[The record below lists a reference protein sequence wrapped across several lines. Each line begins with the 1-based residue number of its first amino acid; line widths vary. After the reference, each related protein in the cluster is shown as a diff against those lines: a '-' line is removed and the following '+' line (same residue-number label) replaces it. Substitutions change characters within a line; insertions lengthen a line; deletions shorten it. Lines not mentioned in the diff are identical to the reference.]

1 MIQISMKVSE
11 EDVVLGMMNQKT
23 GEFTQIDC
31 PGEWRTYKQIESQ
44 AKYTANKEKQTF
56 NSDFTW
62 IIFEYGKRLLPE
74 INDKSLV
81 RLIYLST
88 ICDYDGCLPPKNVI
102 KQKLKLSNKYWS
114 VFIKDMTKNN
124 IIIEKDNCLYLN
136 RDFFVKGNLQGL
148 QKDADH
154 TRLFCN
160 FIRDIYDACDNV
172 QSITQISYLYKL
184 IPFVNRRTN
193 IVCYNPKEQDPE
205 KVYPITLGEFCD
217 MIGYSRKNARRLV
230 SDLLSLKCNGQNLIG
245 FFVTN
250 LNQTSWKIIVNPHI
264 YYGGQNDKIYKEQI
278 ALLTDYNPPEAFDV
292 NNTKL

>member
-1 MIQISMKVSE
+1 MAE
-11 EDVVLGMMNQKT
+11 RLVLLDDDT
-23 GEFTQIDC
+23 GEIKDFIGEYRTQ
-31 PGEWRTYKQIESQ
+31 EQIEAQ
-44 AKYTANKEKQTF
+44 AKYVVNKEKQTF

-62 IIFEYGKRLLPE
+62 IVFEYGKELLPN
-74 INDKSLV
+74 IKDQSLV

-88 ICDYDGCLPPKNVI
+88 ICDYDGVLPPKSVI
-102 KQKLKLSNKYWS
+102 KKKLKLSDKYWS
-114 VFIKDMTKNN
+114 YFFKEMRSNNLIFEDEETGALCLNKDFFIKGSLKEMSDK
-124 IIIEKDNCLYLN
+124 
-136 RDFFVKGNLQGL
+136 RDC
-148 QKDADH
+148 

-160 FIRDIYDACDNV
+160 FIQDVYDACDNIK
-172 QSITQISYLYKL
+172 SINQISYLYKL

-278 ALLTDYNPPEAFDV
+278 ALLTDYNPQEAFDV
-292 NNTKL
+292 NNT

>member
-1 MIQISMKVSE
+1 MGDDCMAE
-11 EDVVLGMMNQKT
+11 RLVLLDDDT
-23 GEFTQIDC
+23 GEIKDFIGEYRTQ
-31 PGEWRTYKQIESQ
+31 EQIEAQ
-44 AKYTANKEKQTF
+44 TKYVVNKEKQTF

-62 IIFEYGKRLLPE
+62 IVFEYGKELLPN
-74 INDKSLV
+74 IKDQSLV

-88 ICDYDGCLPPKNVI
+88 ICDYDGILPPKSVI
-102 KQKLKLSNKYWS
+102 KKKLKLSDKYWS
-114 VFIKDMTKNN
+114 YFFKEMRSNNLILEDEETGALCLNKDFFIKGSLKEMSDK
-124 IIIEKDNCLYLN
+124 
-136 RDFFVKGNLQGL
+136 RDC
-148 QKDADH
+148 

-160 FIRDIYDACDNV
+160 IIQDVYDACDNIK
-172 QSITQISYLYKL
+172 SINQISYLYKL

-278 ALLTDYNPPEAFDV
+278 ALLTDYNPQEAFDV
-292 NNTKL
+292 NNT

>member
-1 MIQISMKVSE
+1 MAERLVLLD
-11 EDVVLGMMNQKT
+11 EDT
-23 GEFTQIDC
+23 GEIKDFIGEYRTQ
-31 PGEWRTYKQIESQ
+31 EQIEAQ
-44 AKYTANKEKQTF
+44 TKYVVNKEKQTF

-62 IIFEYGKRLLPE
+62 IVFEYGKELLPN
-74 INDKSLV
+74 IKDQSLV

-88 ICDYDGCLPPKNVI
+88 ICDYDGILPPKSVI
-102 KQKLKLSNKYWS
+102 KKKLKLSDKYWS
-114 VFIKDMTKNN
+114 YFFKEMRSNNLILEDEETAALCLNKDFFIKGSLKEMSDK
-124 IIIEKDNCLYLN
+124 
-136 RDFFVKGNLQGL
+136 RDC
-148 QKDADH
+148 

-160 FIRDIYDACDNV
+160 FIQDVYDACDNIK
-172 QSITQISYLYKL
+172 SINQISYLYKL

-278 ALLTDYNPPEAFDV
+278 ALLTDYNPQEALDV
-292 NNTKL
+292 NNT

>member
-1 MIQISMKVSE
+1 MAE
-11 EDVVLGMMNQKT
+11 RLVLLDDDT
-23 GEFTQIDC
+23 GEIKDFIGEYRTQ
-31 PGEWRTYKQIESQ
+31 EQIEAQ
-44 AKYTANKEKQTF
+44 TKYAVNKEKQTF

-62 IIFEYGKRLLPE
+62 IVFEYGKELLPN
-74 INDKSLV
+74 IKDQSLV

-88 ICDYDGCLPPKNVI
+88 ICDYDGVLPPKSVI
-102 KQKLKLSNKYWS
+102 KKKLKLSDKYWS
-114 VFIKDMTKNN
+114 YFFKEMRSNNLILEDEETGALCLNKDFFIKGSLKEMSDK
-124 IIIEKDNCLYLN
+124 
-136 RDFFVKGNLQGL
+136 RDC
-148 QKDADH
+148 

-160 FIRDIYDACDNV
+160 FIQDVYDACDNIK
-172 QSITQISYLYKL
+172 SINQISYLYKL

-278 ALLTDYNPPEAFDV
+278 ALLTDYNPQEALDV
-292 NNTKL
+292 SNT

>member
-1 MIQISMKVSE
+1 MAE
-11 EDVVLGMMNQKT
+11 RLVLLDDDT
-23 GEFTQIDC
+23 GEIKDFIGEYRTQ
-31 PGEWRTYKQIESQ
+31 EQIEAQ
-44 AKYTANKEKQTF
+44 TKYVVNKEKQTF

-62 IIFEYGKRLLPE
+62 IVFEYGKELLPN
-74 INDKSLV
+74 IKDQSLV

-88 ICDYDGCLPPKNVI
+88 ICDYDGVLPPKSVI
-102 KQKLKLSNKYWS
+102 KKKLKLSDKYWS
-114 VFIKDMTKNN
+114 YFFKEMRSNNLILEDEETGALCLNKDFFIKGSLKEMSDK
-124 IIIEKDNCLYLN
+124 
-136 RDFFVKGNLQGL
+136 RDY
-148 QKDADH
+148 

-160 FIRDIYDACDNV
+160 FIQDVYDACDNIK
-172 QSITQISYLYKL
+172 SINQISYLYKL

-278 ALLTDYNPPEAFDV
+278 ALLTDYNPQEAFDV
-292 NNTKL
+292 NNT

>member
-1 MIQISMKVSE
+1 MAE
-11 EDVVLGMMNQKT
+11 RLVLLDDDT
-23 GEFTQIDC
+23 GEIKDFIGEYRTQ
-31 PGEWRTYKQIESQ
+31 EQIEAQ
-44 AKYTANKEKQTF
+44 TKYVVNKEKQTF

-62 IIFEYGKRLLPE
+62 IVFEYGKELLPN
-74 INDKSLV
+74 IKDQSLV

-88 ICDYDGCLPPKNVI
+88 ICDYDGILPPKSVI
-102 KQKLKLSNKYWS
+102 KKKLKLSDKYWS
-114 VFIKDMTKNN
+114 YFFKEMRSNNLILEDEETGALCLNKDFFIKGSLKEMSDK
-124 IIIEKDNCLYLN
+124 
-136 RDFFVKGNLQGL
+136 RDC
-148 QKDADH
+148 

-160 FIRDIYDACDNV
+160 FIQDVYDACDNIK
-172 QSITQISYLYKL
+172 SINQISYLYKL

-278 ALLTDYNPPEAFDV
+278 ALLTDYNPQQALDV
-292 NNTKL
+292 NNT

>member
-1 MIQISMKVSE
+1 MAE
-11 EDVVLGMMNQKT
+11 RLVLLDDDT
-23 GEFTQIDC
+23 GEIKDFIGEYRTQ
-31 PGEWRTYKQIESQ
+31 EQIEAQ
-44 AKYTANKEKQTF
+44 TRYVVNKEKQIF

-62 IIFEYGKRLLPE
+62 IVFEYGKELLPN
-74 INDKSLV
+74 IKDQSLV

-88 ICDYDGCLPPKNVI
+88 ICDYDGVLPPKSVI
-102 KQKLKLSNKYWS
+102 KKKLKLSDKYWS
-114 VFIKDMTKNN
+114 YFFKEMRSNNLILEDKETGALCLNKDFFIKGSLKEMSDK
-124 IIIEKDNCLYLN
+124 
-136 RDFFVKGNLQGL
+136 RDC
-148 QKDADH
+148 

-160 FIRDIYDACDNV
+160 FIQDVYDACDNIK
-172 QSITQISYLYKL
+172 SINQISYLYKL

-278 ALLTDYNPPEAFDV
+278 ALLTDYNPQEAFDV
-292 NNTKL
+292 NNT

>member
-1 MIQISMKVSE
+1 MAE
-11 EDVVLGMMNQKT
+11 RLVLLDDDT
-23 GEFTQIDC
+23 GEIKDFIGEYRTQ
-31 PGEWRTYKQIESQ
+31 EQIEAQ
-44 AKYTANKEKQTF
+44 TKYVVNKEKQTF

-62 IIFEYGKRLLPE
+62 IVFEYGKELLPN
-74 INDKSLV
+74 IKDQSLV

-88 ICDYDGCLPPKNVI
+88 ICDYDGVLPPKSVI
-102 KQKLKLSNKYWS
+102 KKKLKLSDKYWS
-114 VFIKDMTKNN
+114 YFFKEMRSNNLILEDEETGALCLNKDFFIKGSLKEMSDK
-124 IIIEKDNCLYLN
+124 
-136 RDFFVKGNLQGL
+136 RDC
-148 QKDADH
+148 

-160 FIRDIYDACDNV
+160 FIQDVYDACDNIK
-172 QSITQISYLYKL
+172 SINQISYLYKL

-278 ALLTDYNPPEAFDV
+278 ALLTDYNPQQALDA

>member
-1 MIQISMKVSE
+1 MAE
-11 EDVVLGMMNQKT
+11 RLVLLDDDT
-23 GEFTQIDC
+23 GEIKDFIGEYRTQ
-31 PGEWRTYKQIESQ
+31 EQIEAQ
-44 AKYTANKEKQTF
+44 TKYVVNKEKQTF

-62 IIFEYGKRLLPE
+62 IVFEYGKELLPN
-74 INDKSLV
+74 IKDQSLV

-88 ICDYDGCLPPKNVI
+88 ICDYDGVLPPKSVI
-102 KQKLKLSNKYWS
+102 KKKLKLSDKYWS
-114 VFIKDMTKNN
+114 YFFKEMRSNNLILEDEDTGALCLNKDFFIKGSLKEMSDK
-124 IIIEKDNCLYLN
+124 
-136 RDFFVKGNLQGL
+136 RDC
-148 QKDADH
+148 

-160 FIRDIYDACDNV
+160 FIQDVYDACDNIK
-172 QSITQISYLYKL
+172 SINQISYLYKL

-278 ALLTDYNPPEAFDV
+278 ALLTDYNPQEALDV
-292 NNTKL
+292 NNT

>member
-1 MIQISMKVSE
+1 MAE
-11 EDVVLGMMNQKT
+11 RLVLLDDDT
-23 GEFTQIDC
+23 GEIKDFIGEYRTQ
-31 PGEWRTYKQIESQ
+31 EQIEAQ
-44 AKYTANKEKQTF
+44 TKYVVNKEKQTF

-62 IIFEYGKRLLPE
+62 IVFEYGKELLPN
-74 INDKSLV
+74 IKDQSLV

-88 ICDYDGCLPPKNVI
+88 ICNYDGVLPPKSVI
-102 KQKLKLSNKYWS
+102 KKKLKLSDKYWS
-114 VFIKDMTKNN
+114 YFFKEMRSNNLILEDEETGALCLNKDFFIKGSLKEMSDK
-124 IIIEKDNCLYLN
+124 
-136 RDFFVKGNLQGL
+136 RDC
-148 QKDADH
+148 

-160 FIRDIYDACDNV
+160 FIQDVYDACDNIK
-172 QSITQISYLYKL
+172 SINQISYLYKL

-278 ALLTDYNPPEAFDV
+278 ALLTDYNPQEAFDV
-292 NNTKL
+292 NNT

>member
-1 MIQISMKVSE
+1 MAE
-11 EDVVLGMMNQKT
+11 RLVLLDDDT
-23 GEFTQIDC
+23 GEIKDFIGEYRTQ
-31 PGEWRTYKQIESQ
+31 EQIEAQ
-44 AKYTANKEKQTF
+44 TKYVVNKEKQTF

-62 IIFEYGKRLLPE
+62 IVFEYGKELLPN
-74 INDKSLV
+74 IKDQSLV

-88 ICDYDGCLPPKNVI
+88 ICDYDGILPPKSVI
-102 KQKLKLSNKYWS
+102 KKKLKLSDKYWS
-114 VFIKDMTKNN
+114 YFFKEMRSNNLILEDEETGALCLNKDFFIKGSLKEMSDK
-124 IIIEKDNCLYLN
+124 
-136 RDFFVKGNLQGL
+136 RDC
-148 QKDADH
+148 

-160 FIRDIYDACDNV
+160 FIQDVYDACDNIK
-172 QSITQISYLYKL
+172 SINQISYLYKL

-250 LNQTSWKIIVNPHI
+250 LNHTPWKIIVNPHI

-278 ALLTDYNPPEAFDV
+278 ALLTDYNPQEAFDV
-292 NNTKL
+292 NNT

>member
-1 MIQISMKVSE
+1 MAE
-11 EDVVLGMMNQKT
+11 RLVLLDDDT
-23 GEFTQIDC
+23 GEIKDFIGEYRTQ
-31 PGEWRTYKQIESQ
+31 EQIEAQ
-44 AKYTANKEKQTF
+44 TKYVVNKEKQTF

-62 IIFEYGKRLLPE
+62 IVFEYGKELLPN
-74 INDKSLV
+74 IKDQSLV

-88 ICDYDGCLPPKNVI
+88 ICDYDGVLPPKSVI
-102 KQKLKLSNKYWS
+102 KKKLKLSDKYWS
-114 VFIKDMTKNN
+114 YFFKEMRSNNLILEDEETGALCLNKDFFIKGSLKEMSDK
-124 IIIEKDNCLYLN
+124 
-136 RDFFVKGNLQGL
+136 RDC
-148 QKDADH
+148 

-160 FIRDIYDACDNV
+160 FIQDVYDACDNIK
-172 QSITQISYLYKL
+172 SINQISYLYKL

-278 ALLTDYNPPEAFDV
+278 ALLTDYNPQEALDI
-292 NNTKL
+292 NNT

>member
-1 MIQISMKVSE
+1 MAE
-11 EDVVLGMMNQKT
+11 RLVLLDDDT
-23 GEFTQIDC
+23 GEIKDFIGEYRTQ
-31 PGEWRTYKQIESQ
+31 EQIEAQ
-44 AKYTANKEKQTF
+44 TKYVVNKEKQTF

-62 IIFEYGKRLLPE
+62 IVFEYGKELLPN
-74 INDKSLV
+74 IKDQSLV

-88 ICDYDGCLPPKNVI
+88 ICDYDGILPPKSVI
-102 KQKLKLSNKYWS
+102 KKKLKLSDKYWS
-114 VFIKDMTKNN
+114 YFFKEMRSNN
-124 IIIEKDNCLYLN
+124 LILEDEETGALYLN
-136 RDFFVKGNLQGL
+136 KDFFIKGSL
-148 QKDADH
+148 KEMSDKRDC

-160 FIRDIYDACDNV
+160 FIQDVYDACDNIK
-172 QSITQISYLYKL
+172 SINQISYLYKL

-278 ALLTDYNPPEAFDV
+278 ALLTDYNPQEALDV
-292 NNTKL
+292 NNT

>member
-1 MIQISMKVSE
+1 MAE
-11 EDVVLGMMNQKT
+11 RLVLLDDDT
-23 GEFTQIDC
+23 GEIKDFIGEYRTQ
-31 PGEWRTYKQIESQ
+31 EQIEAQ
-44 AKYTANKEKQTF
+44 TRYVVNKEKQTF

-62 IIFEYGKRLLPE
+62 IVFEYGKELLPN
-74 INDKSLV
+74 IKDQSLV

-88 ICDYDGCLPPKNVI
+88 ICDYDGVLPPKSVI
-102 KQKLKLSNKYWS
+102 KKKLKLSDKYWS
-114 VFIKDMTKNN
+114 YFFKEMRSNN
-124 IIIEKDNCLYLN
+124 LILEDKETGALCLN
-136 RDFFVKGNLQGL
+136 KDFFVKGSL
-148 QKDADH
+148 KEMSDKRDC

-160 FIRDIYDACDNV
+160 FIQDVYDACDNIK
-172 QSITQISYLYKL
+172 SINQISYLYKL

-250 LNQTSWKIIVNPHI
+250 LNQTSWKIIVNPRI

-278 ALLTDYNPPEAFDV
+278 ALLTDYNPQEAFDV

>member
-1 MIQISMKVSE
+1 MAE
-11 EDVVLGMMNQKT
+11 RLVLLDDDT
-23 GEFTQIDC
+23 GEIKDFIGEYRTQ
-31 PGEWRTYKQIESQ
+31 EQIEAQ
-44 AKYTANKEKQTF
+44 TKYVVNKEKQTF

-62 IIFEYGKRLLPE
+62 IVFEYGKELLPN
-74 INDKSLV
+74 IKDQSLV

-88 ICDYDGCLPPKNVI
+88 ICDYDGVLPPKNVI
-102 KQKLKLSNKYWS
+102 KKKLKLSDKYWS
-114 VFIKDMTKNN
+114 YFFKEMRSNNLILEDEETGVLCLNKDFFIKGSLKEMSDK
-124 IIIEKDNCLYLN
+124 
-136 RDFFVKGNLQGL
+136 RDC
-148 QKDADH
+148 

-160 FIRDIYDACDNV
+160 FIQDIYDACDNIK
-172 QSITQISYLYKL
+172 SINQISYLYKL

-278 ALLTDYNPPEAFDV
+278 ALLTDYNPQEAFDV
-292 NNTKL
+292 NNT

>member
-1 MIQISMKVSE
+1 MAE
-11 EDVVLGMMNQKT
+11 RLVLLDDDT
-23 GEFTQIDC
+23 GEIKDFIGEYRTQ
-31 PGEWRTYKQIESQ
+31 EQIEAQ
-44 AKYTANKEKQTF
+44 TKYVVNKEKQTF

-62 IIFEYGKRLLPE
+62 IVFEYGKELLPN
-74 INDKSLV
+74 IKDQSLV

-88 ICDYDGCLPPKNVI
+88 ICDYDGILPPKSVI
-102 KQKLKLSNKYWS
+102 KKKLKLSDKYWS
-114 VFIKDMTKNN
+114 YFFKEMRSNNLILEDEETGALCLNKDFFIKGSLKEMSNK
-124 IIIEKDNCLYLN
+124 
-136 RDFFVKGNLQGL
+136 RDC
-148 QKDADH
+148 

-160 FIRDIYDACDNV
+160 FIQDVYDACDNIK
-172 QSITQISYLYKL
+172 SINQISYLYKL

-278 ALLTDYNPPEAFDV
+278 ALLTDYNPQEAFNV
-292 NNTKL
+292 NNT

>member
-1 MIQISMKVSE
+1 M
-11 EDVVLGMMNQKT
+11 EDDCMAERLVLLDDDT
-23 GEFTQIDC
+23 GEIKDFIGEYRTQ
-31 PGEWRTYKQIESQ
+31 EQIEAQ
-44 AKYTANKEKQTF
+44 TKYVVNKEKQTF

-62 IIFEYGKRLLPE
+62 IVFEYGKELLPN
-74 INDKSLV
+74 IKDQSLV

-88 ICDYDGCLPPKNVI
+88 ICDYDGILPPKSVI
-102 KQKLKLSNKYWS
+102 KKKLKLSDKYWS
-114 VFIKDMTKNN
+114 YFFKEMRSNNLILEDEETGALCLNKDFFIKGSLKEMSDK
-124 IIIEKDNCLYLN
+124 
-136 RDFFVKGNLQGL
+136 RDC
-148 QKDADH
+148 

-160 FIRDIYDACDNV
+160 FIQDVYDACDNIK
-172 QSITQISYLYKL
+172 SINQISYLYKL

-278 ALLTDYNPPEAFDV
+278 ALLTDYNPQQALDA

>member
-1 MIQISMKVSE
+1 MAE
-11 EDVVLGMMNQKT
+11 RLVLLDDDT
-23 GEFTQIDC
+23 GEIKDFIGEYRTQ
-31 PGEWRTYKQIESQ
+31 EQIEAQ
-44 AKYTANKEKQTF
+44 TRYVVNKEKQTF

-62 IIFEYGKRLLPE
+62 IVFEYGKELLPN
-74 INDKSLV
+74 IKDQSLV

-88 ICDYDGCLPPKNVI
+88 ICDYDGILPPKSVI
-102 KQKLKLSNKYWS
+102 KKKLKLSDKYWS
-114 VFIKDMTKNN
+114 YFFKEMRSNNLILEDEETGALCLNKDFFIKGSLKEMSDK
-124 IIIEKDNCLYLN
+124 
-136 RDFFVKGNLQGL
+136 RDC
-148 QKDADH
+148 

-160 FIRDIYDACDNV
+160 FIQDVYDTCDNIK
-172 QSITQISYLYKL
+172 SINQISYLYKL

-278 ALLTDYNPPEAFDV
+278 ALLTDYNPQEALDV
-292 NNTKL
+292 NNT

>member
-1 MIQISMKVSE
+1 MAE
-11 EDVVLGMMNQKT
+11 RLVLLDDDT
-23 GEFTQIDC
+23 GEIKDFIGEYRTQ
-31 PGEWRTYKQIESQ
+31 EQIEAQ
-44 AKYTANKEKQTF
+44 TKYVVNKEKQTF

-62 IIFEYGKRLLPE
+62 IVFEYGKELLPN
-74 INDKSLV
+74 IKDQSLV

-88 ICDYDGCLPPKNVI
+88 ICDYDGVLPPKSVI
-102 KQKLKLSNKYWS
+102 KKKLKLSDKYWS
-114 VFIKDMTKNN
+114 YFFKEMRSNNLIMEDEETGALCLNKDFFIKGSLKEMSDK
-124 IIIEKDNCLYLN
+124 
-136 RDFFVKGNLQGL
+136 RDC
-148 QKDADH
+148 

-160 FIRDIYDACDNV
+160 FIQDVYDACDNIK
-172 QSITQISYLYKL
+172 SINQISYLYKL

-278 ALLTDYNPPEAFDV
+278 ALLTDYNPQEAFNV
-292 NNTKL
+292 NNT

>member
-1 MIQISMKVSE
+1 MAEKL
-11 EDVVLGMMNQKT
+11 VLLDDDT
-23 GEFTQIDC
+23 GEIKDFIGEYRTQ
-31 PGEWRTYKQIESQ
+31 EQIEAQ
-44 AKYTANKEKQTF
+44 AKYVVNKEKQTF

-62 IIFEYGKRLLPE
+62 IVFEYGKELLPN
-74 INDKSLV
+74 IKDQSLV

-88 ICDYDGCLPPKNVI
+88 ICDYDGILPPKNVI
-102 KQKLKLSNKYWS
+102 KKKLKLSDKYWS
-114 VFIKDMTKNN
+114 YFFKEMRSNNLILEDEETGALCLNKDFFIKGSLKEMSDK
-124 IIIEKDNCLYLN
+124 
-136 RDFFVKGNLQGL
+136 RDC
-148 QKDADH
+148 

-160 FIRDIYDACDNV
+160 FIQDVYDACDNIK
-172 QSITQISYLYKL
+172 SINQISYLYKL

-278 ALLTDYNPPEAFDV
+278 ALLTDYNPQEAFDV
-292 NNTKL
+292 NNT

>member
-1 MIQISMKVSE
+1 MAE
-11 EDVVLGMMNQKT
+11 RLVLLDDDT
-23 GEFTQIDC
+23 GEIKDFIGEYRTQ
-31 PGEWRTYKQIESQ
+31 EQIEAQ
-44 AKYTANKEKQTF
+44 TKYVVNKEKQTF

-62 IIFEYGKRLLPE
+62 IVFEYGKELLPN
-74 INDKSLV
+74 IKDQSLV

-88 ICDYDGCLPPKNVI
+88 ICDYDGVLPPKSVI
-102 KQKLKLSNKYWS
+102 KKKLKLSDKYWS
-114 VFIKDMTKNN
+114 YFFKEMRSNNLILEDEETGALCLNKDFFIKGSLKEMSDK
-124 IIIEKDNCLYLN
+124 
-136 RDFFVKGNLQGL
+136 RDC
-148 QKDADH
+148 

-160 FIRDIYDACDNV
+160 FIQDVYDACDNIK
-172 QSITQISYLYKL
+172 SINQISYLYKL

-278 ALLTDYNPPEAFDV
+278 ALLTDYNPQEAFDV
-292 NNTKL
+292 NNT

>member
-1 MIQISMKVSE
+1 MAE
-11 EDVVLGMMNQKT
+11 RLVLLDDDT
-23 GEFTQIDC
+23 GEIKDFIGEYRTQ
-31 PGEWRTYKQIESQ
+31 EQIEAQ
-44 AKYTANKEKQTF
+44 TKYVVNKEKQTF

-62 IIFEYGKRLLPE
+62 IVFEYGKELLPN
-74 INDKSLV
+74 IKDQSLV

-88 ICDYDGCLPPKNVI
+88 ICDYDGILPPKSVI
-102 KQKLKLSNKYWS
+102 KKKLKLSDKYWS
-114 VFIKDMTKNN
+114 YFFKEMRSNNLILEDEETGALCLNKDFFIKGSLKEMSDK
-124 IIIEKDNCLYLN
+124 
-136 RDFFVKGNLQGL
+136 RDC
-148 QKDADH
+148 

-160 FIRDIYDACDNV
+160 FIQDVYDACDNIK
-172 QSITQISYLYKL
+172 SINQISYLYKL

-250 LNQTSWKIIVNPHI
+250 LNQTSWKIVVNPHI

-278 ALLTDYNPPEAFDV
+278 ALLTDYNPQQALDV

>member
-1 MIQISMKVSE
+1 MAE
-11 EDVVLGMMNQKT
+11 RLVLLDDDT
-23 GEFTQIDC
+23 GEIKDFIGEYRTQ
-31 PGEWRTYKQIESQ
+31 EQIEAQ
-44 AKYTANKEKQTF
+44 TKYVVNKEKQTF

-62 IIFEYGKRLLPE
+62 IVFEYGKELLPN
-74 INDKSLV
+74 IKDQSLV

-88 ICDYDGCLPPKNVI
+88 ICDYDGILPPKSVI
-102 KQKLKLSNKYWS
+102 KKKLKLSDKYWS
-114 VFIKDMTKNN
+114 YFFKEMRSNNLILEDEETGALCLNKDFFIKGSLKEMSDK
-124 IIIEKDNCLYLN
+124 
-136 RDFFVKGNLQGL
+136 RDC
-148 QKDADH
+148 

-160 FIRDIYDACDNV
+160 FIQDVYDACDNIK
-172 QSITQISYLYKL
+172 SINQISYLYKL

-278 ALLTDYNPPEAFDV
+278 ALLTDYNPQQALDV

>member
-1 MIQISMKVSE
+1 MAE
-11 EDVVLGMMNQKT
+11 RLVLLDDDT
-23 GEFTQIDC
+23 GEIKDFIGEYRTQ
-31 PGEWRTYKQIESQ
+31 EQIEAQ
-44 AKYTANKEKQTF
+44 TKYVVNKEKQTF

-62 IIFEYGKRLLPE
+62 IVFEYGKELLPN
-74 INDKSLV
+74 IKDQSLV

-88 ICDYDGCLPPKNVI
+88 ICDYDGILPQKSVI
-102 KQKLKLSNKYWS
+102 KKKLKLSDKYWS
-114 VFIKDMTKNN
+114 YFFKEMRSNNLILEDEETGALCLNKDFFIKGSLKEMSDK
-124 IIIEKDNCLYLN
+124 
-136 RDFFVKGNLQGL
+136 RDC
-148 QKDADH
+148 

-160 FIRDIYDACDNV
+160 FIQDVYDACDNIK
-172 QSITQISYLYKL
+172 SINQISYLYKL

-278 ALLTDYNPPEAFDV
+278 ALLTDYNPQEAFDV
-292 NNTKL
+292 NNT

>member
-1 MIQISMKVSE
+1 MAE
-11 EDVVLGMMNQKT
+11 RLVLLDDDT
-23 GEFTQIDC
+23 GEIKDFIGEYRTQ
-31 PGEWRTYKQIESQ
+31 EQIEAQ
-44 AKYTANKEKQTF
+44 TKYVVNKEKQTF

-62 IIFEYGKRLLPE
+62 IVFEYGKELLPN
-74 INDKSLV
+74 IKDQSLV

-88 ICDYDGCLPPKNVI
+88 ICDYDGVLPPKSVI
-102 KQKLKLSNKYWS
+102 KKKLKLSDKYWS
-114 VFIKDMTKNN
+114 YFFKEMRSNNLILEDEETGALCLNKDFFIKGSLKEMSDK
-124 IIIEKDNCLYLN
+124 
-136 RDFFVKGNLQGL
+136 RDC
-148 QKDADH
+148 

-160 FIRDIYDACDNV
+160 FIQDVYDACDNIK
-172 QSITQISYLYKL
+172 SINQISYLYKL

-250 LNQTSWKIIVNPHI
+250 MNQTSWKIIVNPHI

-278 ALLTDYNPPEAFDV
+278 ALLTDYNPQEALDV
-292 NNTKL
+292 NNT

>member
-1 MIQISMKVSE
+1 MAE
-11 EDVVLGMMNQKT
+11 RLVLLDDDT
-23 GEFTQIDC
+23 GEIKDFIGEYRTQ
-31 PGEWRTYKQIESQ
+31 EQIEAQ
-44 AKYTANKEKQTF
+44 TKYVVNKEKQTF

-62 IIFEYGKRLLPE
+62 IVFEYGKELLPN
-74 INDKSLV
+74 IKDQSLV

-88 ICDYDGCLPPKNVI
+88 ICDYDGILPPKSVI
-102 KQKLKLSNKYWS
+102 KKKLKLSDKYWS
-114 VFIKDMTKNN
+114 YFFKEMRLNNLILEDEETGALCLNKDFFIKGSLKEMSDK
-124 IIIEKDNCLYLN
+124 
-136 RDFFVKGNLQGL
+136 RDC
-148 QKDADH
+148 

-160 FIRDIYDACDNV
+160 FIQDVYDACDNIK
-172 QSITQISYLYKL
+172 SINQISYLYKL

-278 ALLTDYNPPEAFDV
+278 ALLTDYNPQEAFNV
-292 NNTKL
+292 NNT

>member
-1 MIQISMKVSE
+1 MAE
-11 EDVVLGMMNQKT
+11 RLVLLDDDT
-23 GEFTQIDC
+23 GEIKDFIGEYRTQ
-31 PGEWRTYKQIESQ
+31 EQIEAQ
-44 AKYTANKEKQTF
+44 TRYVVNKEKQTF

-62 IIFEYGKRLLPE
+62 IVFEYGKELLPN
-74 INDKSLV
+74 IKDQSLV

-88 ICDYDGCLPPKNVI
+88 ICDYDGVLPPKSVI
-102 KQKLKLSNKYWS
+102 KKKLKLSDKYWS
-114 VFIKDMTKNN
+114 YFFKEMRSNNLILEDEETGALCLNKDFFIKGSLKEMSDK
-124 IIIEKDNCLYLN
+124 
-136 RDFFVKGNLQGL
+136 RDC
-148 QKDADH
+148 

-160 FIRDIYDACDNV
+160 FIQDVYDTCDNIK
-172 QSITQISYLYKL
+172 SINQISYLYKL

-278 ALLTDYNPPEAFDV
+278 ALLTDYNPQEAFDV
-292 NNTKL
+292 NNT

>member
-1 MIQISMKVSE
+1 MAE
-11 EDVVLGMMNQKT
+11 RLVLLDDDT
-23 GEFTQIDC
+23 GEIKDFIGEYRTQ
-31 PGEWRTYKQIESQ
+31 EQIEAQ
-44 AKYTANKEKQTF
+44 TKYAVNKEKQTF

-62 IIFEYGKRLLPE
+62 IVFEYGKELLPN
-74 INDKSLV
+74 IKDQSLV

-88 ICDYDGCLPPKNVI
+88 ICDYDGILPPKSVI
-102 KQKLKLSNKYWS
+102 KKKLKLSDKYWS
-114 VFIKDMTKNN
+114 YFFKEMRSNNLILEDEETGALCLNKDFFIKGSLKEMSDK
-124 IIIEKDNCLYLN
+124 
-136 RDFFVKGNLQGL
+136 RDC
-148 QKDADH
+148 

-160 FIRDIYDACDNV
+160 FIQDVYDACDNIK
-172 QSITQISYLYKL
+172 SINQISYLYKL

-278 ALLTDYNPPEAFDV
+278 ALLTDYNPQEALDV
-292 NNTKL
+292 NNT

>member
-1 MIQISMKVSE
+1 MAE
-11 EDVVLGMMNQKT
+11 RLVLLDDDT
-23 GEFTQIDC
+23 GEIKDFIGEYRTQ
-31 PGEWRTYKQIESQ
+31 EQIEAQ
-44 AKYTANKEKQTF
+44 TKYVVNKEKQTF

-62 IIFEYGKRLLPE
+62 IVFEYGKELLPN
-74 INDKSLV
+74 IKDQSLV

-88 ICDYDGCLPPKNVI
+88 ICDYDGVLPPKSVI
-102 KQKLKLSNKYWS
+102 KKKLKLSDKYWS
-114 VFIKDMTKNN
+114 YFFKEMRSNNLILEDEETGALCLNKDFFIKGSLKEMSDK
-124 IIIEKDNCLYLN
+124 
-136 RDFFVKGNLQGL
+136 RDC
-148 QKDADH
+148 

-160 FIRDIYDACDNV
+160 FIQDVYDACDNIK
-172 QSITQISYLYKL
+172 SINQISYLYKL

-278 ALLTDYNPPEAFDV
+278 ALLTDYNPREAFDV
-292 NNTKL
+292 NNT

>member
-1 MIQISMKVSE
+1 MAE
-11 EDVVLGMMNQKT
+11 RLVLLDDDT
-23 GEFTQIDC
+23 GEIKDFIGEYRTQ
-31 PGEWRTYKQIESQ
+31 EQIEAQ
-44 AKYTANKEKQTF
+44 TKYVVNKEKQTF

-62 IIFEYGKRLLPE
+62 IVFEYGKELLPN
-74 INDKSLV
+74 IKDQSLV

-88 ICDYDGCLPPKNVI
+88 ICDYDGILPPKSVI
-102 KQKLKLSNKYWS
+102 KKKLKLSDKYWS
-114 VFIKDMTKNN
+114 YFFKEMRSNNLILENEETGALCLNKDFFIKGSLKEMSDK
-124 IIIEKDNCLYLN
+124 
-136 RDFFVKGNLQGL
+136 RDC
-148 QKDADH
+148 

-160 FIRDIYDACDNV
+160 FIQDVYDACDNIK
-172 QSITQISYLYKL
+172 SINQISYLYKL

-278 ALLTDYNPPEAFDV
+278 ALLTDYNPQEAFDV
-292 NNTKL
+292 NNT

>member
-1 MIQISMKVSE
+1 MAE
-11 EDVVLGMMNQKT
+11 RLVLLDDDT
-23 GEFTQIDC
+23 GEIKDFIGEYRTQ
-31 PGEWRTYKQIESQ
+31 EQIEAQ
-44 AKYTANKEKQTF
+44 TKYVVNKEKQTF

-62 IIFEYGKRLLPE
+62 IVFEYGKELLPN
-74 INDKSLV
+74 IKDQSLV

-88 ICDYDGCLPPKNVI
+88 ICDYDGILPPKSVI
-102 KQKLKLSNKYWS
+102 KKKLKLSDKYWS
-114 VFIKDMTKNN
+114 YFFKEMRSNN
-124 IIIEKDNCLYLN
+124 LILEDEETGALYLN
-136 RDFFVKGNLQGL
+136 KDFFIKGSLKEMND
-148 QKDADH
+148 KRDC

-160 FIRDIYDACDNV
+160 FIQDVYDACDNIK
-172 QSITQISYLYKL
+172 SINQISYLYKL

-278 ALLTDYNPPEAFDV
+278 ALLTDYNPQEAFDV
-292 NNTKL
+292 NNT

>member
-1 MIQISMKVSE
+1 MAE
-11 EDVVLGMMNQKT
+11 RLVLLDDDT
-23 GEFTQIDC
+23 GEIKDFIGEYRTQ
-31 PGEWRTYKQIESQ
+31 EQIEAQ
-44 AKYTANKEKQTF
+44 TKYVVNKEKQTF

-62 IIFEYGKRLLPE
+62 IVFEYGKELLPN
-74 INDKSLV
+74 IKDQSLV

-88 ICDYDGCLPPKNVI
+88 ICDYDGILPPKSVI
-102 KQKLKLSNKYWS
+102 KKKLKLSDKYWS
-114 VFIKDMTKNN
+114 YFFKEMRSNNLILEDEETGALCLNKDFFIKGSLKEMSDK
-124 IIIEKDNCLYLN
+124 
-136 RDFFVKGNLQGL
+136 RDC
-148 QKDADH
+148 

-160 FIRDIYDACDNV
+160 FIQDVYDACDNIK
-172 QSITQISYLYKL
+172 SINQISYLYKL

-230 SDLLSLKCNGQNLIG
+230 SDLLSLKCNVQNLIG

-278 ALLTDYNPPEAFDV
+278 ALLTDYNPQEAFDV
-292 NNTKL
+292 NNT

>member
-1 MIQISMKVSE
+1 MAE
-11 EDVVLGMMNQKT
+11 RLVLLDDDT
-23 GEFTQIDC
+23 GEIKDFIGEYRTQ
-31 PGEWRTYKQIESQ
+31 EQIEAQ
-44 AKYTANKEKQTF
+44 TKYVVNKEKQTF

-62 IIFEYGKRLLPE
+62 IVFEYGKELLPN
-74 INDKSLV
+74 IKDQSLV

-88 ICDYDGCLPPKNVI
+88 ICDYDGVLPPKSVI
-102 KQKLKLSNKYWS
+102 KKKLKLSDKYWS
-114 VFIKDMTKNN
+114 YFFKEMRSNNLILEDEETGALCLNKDFFIKGSLKEMSDK
-124 IIIEKDNCLYLN
+124 
-136 RDFFVKGNLQGL
+136 RDC
-148 QKDADH
+148 

-160 FIRDIYDACDNV
+160 FIQDVYDACDNIK
-172 QSITQISYLYKL
+172 SINQISYLYKL

-278 ALLTDYNPPEAFDV
+278 ALLTDYNPQQAFDV
-292 NNTKL
+292 NNT

>member
-1 MIQISMKVSE
+1 MAE
-11 EDVVLGMMNQKT
+11 RLVLLDDDT
-23 GEFTQIDC
+23 GEIKDFIGEYRTQ
-31 PGEWRTYKQIESQ
+31 EQIEAQ
-44 AKYTANKEKQTF
+44 TKYVVNKEKQTF

-62 IIFEYGKRLLPE
+62 IVFEYGKELLPN
-74 INDKSLV
+74 IKDQSLV

-88 ICDYDGCLPPKNVI
+88 ICDYDGVLPPKSVI
-102 KQKLKLSNKYWS
+102 KKKLKLSDKYWS
-114 VFIKDMTKNN
+114 YFFKEMRSNNLILEDEETGALCLNKDFFIKGSLKEMSDK
-124 IIIEKDNCLYLN
+124 
-136 RDFFVKGNLQGL
+136 RDC
-148 QKDADH
+148 

-160 FIRDIYDACDNV
+160 FIQDVYDACDNIK
-172 QSITQISYLYKL
+172 SINQISYLYKL

-278 ALLTDYNPPEAFDV
+278 ALLTDYNPQEALDV
-292 NNTKL
+292 NNT

>member
-1 MIQISMKVSE
+1 MAE
-11 EDVVLGMMNQKT
+11 RLVLLDDDT
-23 GEFTQIDC
+23 GEIKDFIGEYRTQ
-31 PGEWRTYKQIESQ
+31 EQIEAQ
-44 AKYTANKEKQTF
+44 TKYVVNKEKQTF

-62 IIFEYGKRLLPE
+62 IVFEYGKELLPN
-74 INDKSLV
+74 IKDQSLV

-88 ICDYDGCLPPKNVI
+88 ICDYDGILPPKSVI
-102 KQKLKLSNKYWS
+102 KKKLKLSDKYWS
-114 VFIKDMTKNN
+114 YFFKEMRSNNLILEDEETGALCLSKDFFIKGSLKEMSDK
-124 IIIEKDNCLYLN
+124 
-136 RDFFVKGNLQGL
+136 RDC
-148 QKDADH
+148 

-160 FIRDIYDACDNV
+160 FIQDVYDACDNIK
-172 QSITQISYLYKL
+172 SINQISYLYKL

-278 ALLTDYNPPEAFDV
+278 ALLTDYNPQEAFDV
-292 NNTKL
+292 NNT

>member
-1 MIQISMKVSE
+1 MAE
-11 EDVVLGMMNQKT
+11 RLVLLDDDT
-23 GEFTQIDC
+23 GEVKDFIGEYRTQ
-31 PGEWRTYKQIESQ
+31 EQIEAQ
-44 AKYTANKEKQTF
+44 TKYVVNKEKQTF

-62 IIFEYGKRLLPE
+62 IVFEYGKELLPN
-74 INDKSLV
+74 IKDQSLV

-88 ICDYDGCLPPKNVI
+88 ICDYDGILPPKSVI
-102 KQKLKLSNKYWS
+102 KKKLKLSDKYWS
-114 VFIKDMTKNN
+114 YFFKEMRSNNLILEDEETGALCLNKDFFIKGSLKEMSDK
-124 IIIEKDNCLYLN
+124 
-136 RDFFVKGNLQGL
+136 RDC
-148 QKDADH
+148 

-160 FIRDIYDACDNV
+160 FIQDVYDACDNIK
-172 QSITQISYLYKL
+172 SINQISYLYKL

-278 ALLTDYNPPEAFDV
+278 ALLTDYNPQEALDV
-292 NNTKL
+292 NNT

>member
-1 MIQISMKVSE
+1 MAE
-11 EDVVLGMMNQKT
+11 RLVLLDDDT
-23 GEFTQIDC
+23 GEIKDFIGEYRTQ
-31 PGEWRTYKQIESQ
+31 EQIEAQ
-44 AKYTANKEKQTF
+44 TKYVVNKEKQTF

-62 IIFEYGKRLLPE
+62 IVFEYGKELLPN
-74 INDKSLV
+74 IKDQSLV

-88 ICDYDGCLPPKNVI
+88 ICDYDGILPPKSVI
-102 KQKLKLSNKYWS
+102 KKKLKLSDKYWS
-114 VFIKDMTKNN
+114 YFFKEMRSNNLILEDEETGALCLNKDFFIKGSLKEMSDQ
-124 IIIEKDNCLYLN
+124 
-136 RDFFVKGNLQGL
+136 RDC
-148 QKDADH
+148 

-160 FIRDIYDACDNV
+160 FIQDVYDACDNIK
-172 QSITQISYLYKL
+172 SINQISYLYKL

-278 ALLTDYNPPEAFDV
+278 ALLTDYNPQKALDV
-292 NNTKL
+292 NNT

>member
-1 MIQISMKVSE
+1 MAE
-11 EDVVLGMMNQKT
+11 RLVLLDDDT
-23 GEFTQIDC
+23 GEIKDFIGEYRTQ
-31 PGEWRTYKQIESQ
+31 EQIEAQ
-44 AKYTANKEKQTF
+44 TKYVVNKEKQTF

-62 IIFEYGKRLLPE
+62 IVFEYGKELLPN
-74 INDKSLV
+74 IKDQSLV

-88 ICDYDGCLPPKNVI
+88 ICDYDGVLPPKSVI
-102 KQKLKLSNKYWS
+102 KKKLKLSDKYWS
-114 VFIKDMTKNN
+114 YFFKEMRSNNLILEDEETGALCLNKDFFIKGSLKEMSDK
-124 IIIEKDNCLYLN
+124 
-136 RDFFVKGNLQGL
+136 RDC
-148 QKDADH
+148 

-160 FIRDIYDACDNV
+160 FIQDVYDACDNIK
-172 QSITQISYLYKL
+172 SINQISYLYKL

-278 ALLTDYNPPEAFDV
+278 ALLTDYNPQEALDV